1 MDEKLSKKSE
11 MMNEVVANCI
21 EKGIG
26 ISIYKFLSTITG
38 EIVCK
43 IFFGNNVEMIN
54 GKQTALEIV

>member
-54 GKQTALEIV
+54 GK